1 LARLHRE
8 LKQPGVTLQRLH
20 LKYLPQHPTG
30 YRYTHFCRDYGRAA
44 CGPVTVT
51 ANCIQSDTYPSRH
64 L

>member
-1 LARLHRE
+1 MARLHQE

-20 LKYLPQHPTG
+20 LEYLTQHPTS
-30 YRYTHFCRDYGRAA
+30 YRYSQFCRYYGRTA

-51 ANCIQSDTYPSRH
+51 ANCIQSDTYPPRH